1 MELTR
6 TIAHRMHVD
15 NSIKLIGDHM
25 FGLDT
30 SLLRLKAV
38 RPAGQVLVDD
48 WSCLKAMVSNLVQQ
62 LIFAY
67 PAKSMTKS
75 LI

>member
-15 NSIKLIGDHM
+15 ESVKLIGEFL

-30 SLLRLKAV
+30 SLKTLEAV
-38 RPAGQVLVDD
+38 RPAGEVLVDD
-48 WSCLKAMVSNLVQQ
+48 WACLKSMVRGLEHAI
-62 LIFAY
+62 L
-67 PAKSMTKS
+67 
-75 LI
+75 